1 MSDMAITFL
10 LWTGVGIVVAY
21 CIIATAINVVSKE
34 RDREEGRK

>member
-21 CIIATAINVVSKE
+21 CITATVIKVVDKE